1 MTKRQLKE
9 RVKLLRAMETIARC
23 VNDEDIFELWL
34 AEGIPDGEI
43 KENTTDEEIE
53 WLAESEET
61 MTDIMDTFVK
71 LMKNAYRSGGLCLFD
86 GEVSLMTE

>member
-23 VNDEDIFELWL
+23 VNDEDVFELWIIH
-34 AEGIPDGEI
+34 GIPDGEI
-43 KENTTDEEIE
+43 KENTTDEDLE
-53 WLAESEET
+53 WLAEDEDS
-61 MTDIMDTFVK
+61 MLDIMDTFVK

-86 GEVSLMTE
+86 GEVSLMTK

>member
-1 MTKRQLKE
+1 MPQRQLKE

-23 VNDEDIFELWL
+23 VNDEDVFELWL

-53 WLAESEET
+53 WLAEDTDS
-61 MTDIMDTFVK
+61 MLDIMDTFVK
-71 LMKNAYRSGGLCLFD
+71 LMKNTYRNGGLYLFD
-86 GEVSLMTE
+86 SEVSLMTE